1 MTEQLS
7 VHTHTHTHTHTHKPA
22 PVHPWIKH
30 HCECLRSYVL
40 VSCRISQE
48 YDVLPWHPGQG
59 VSPEQGWLRRQG
71 VWLQK
76 ACCFGLA
83 PWGTV
88 ESEIH
93 LRCVPVFTWWSH
105 WSMGVTCFDL
115 AERELSFRS
124 RYRGKSDSLY
134 QHWKH
139 WRSRHFIAKFN
150 SVMVLTGPKRLT
162 WKTEP
167 REREFERKYSW
178 HSPGGVL
185 LQPWLHTGI
194 THSPKMQVLPGCCHP
209 NKRFDYFRQW
219 CLWLYLPECTRLR
232 LILLGH

>member
-1 MTEQLS
+1 M
-7 VHTHTHTHTHTHKPA
+7 A
-22 PVHPWIKH
+22 PWAGREPRAGMVKEAGGVTAEGLLLQPGP
-30 HCECLRSYVL
+30 LRN
-40 VSCRISQE
+40 C
-48 YDVLPWHPGQG
+48 
-59 VSPEQGWLRRQG
+59 G
-71 VWLQK
+71 VWNTPPMCPSFHTVKPLVHG
-76 ACCFGLA
+76 CHLLWFG
-83 PWGTV
+83 GTWTILPFKIQRK
-88 ESEIH
+88 E
-93 LRCVPVFTWWSH
+93 W
-105 WSMGVTCFDL
+105 
-115 AERELSFRS
+115 LSIPA
-124 RYRGKSDSLY
+124 LET
-134 QHWKH
+134 
-139 WRSRHFIAKFN
+139 WRSRDFIAKFN

-194 THSPKMQVLPGCCHP
+194 TQSPKMQVLPGCCHP